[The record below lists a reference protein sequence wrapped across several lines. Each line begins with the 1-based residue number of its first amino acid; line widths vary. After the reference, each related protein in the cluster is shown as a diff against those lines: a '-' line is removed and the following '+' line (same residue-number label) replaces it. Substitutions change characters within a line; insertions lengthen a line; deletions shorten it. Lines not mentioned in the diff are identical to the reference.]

1 MSIRNPA
8 RRFHPSMAD
17 PSARE
22 RDDIRLTNDR
32 AKLLNARIDSH
43 GAHDLNG
50 WLRDIAAGW
59 NTTDRSEALGIIQ
72 KRLGKDVWRKALDV
86 ML

>member
-1 MSIRNPA
+1 MKPWRPQN
-8 RRFHPSMAD
+8 HPHLGDTRS
-17 PSARE
+17 RE
-22 RDDIRLTNDR
+22 RDLLKQATDR
-32 AKLLNARIDSH
+32 AKLLNARIDTH
-43 GAHDLNG
+43 GARDLNG

-72 KRLGKDVWRKALDV
+72 KRLGKDVWRAALEV

>member
-1 MSIRNPA
+1 MN
-8 RRFHPSMAD
+8 RRFHPGMAD

-32 AKLLNARIDSH
+32 AKQLNARIDGH
-43 GAHDLNG
+43 GARDLNG

-72 KRLGKDVWRKALDV
+72 KRLGKDVWRAALEV
-86 ML
+86 LI